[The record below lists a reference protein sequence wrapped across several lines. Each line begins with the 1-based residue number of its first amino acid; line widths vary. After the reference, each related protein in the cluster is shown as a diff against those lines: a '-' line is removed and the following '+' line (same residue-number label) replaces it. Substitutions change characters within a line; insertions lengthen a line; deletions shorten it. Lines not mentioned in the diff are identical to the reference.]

1 MLDNKPVE
9 EIVEEESKPQTKPIT
24 EPVAPT
30 QPKKKGKR
38 KPFYEYTL
46 ENDIRYKAPL
56 SYRYLRIIAWLS
68 IAVAMGSSILEIAIK
83 HNGEMQG
90 FSVLQVVLSLFNVIA
105 TPLFLLAN
113 FSLILKERETYK
125 QALIKFGLGALGIIA
140 GFYIIYF
147 HFIVGL
153 GQVILGSAKETE
165 LTIEGL
171 INAFSTSGYFEF
183 NVMLDLF
190 LCTLFAYFINA
201 KPKKFFQG
209 KKIYFFRLLCLLPVI
224 YEAAMIVLKFLSAND
239 VLLLP
244 LYVYPLLPTK
254 PPFTF
259 IAFIILTLFIKN
271 RERIYINHGKTAEE
285 YSQFLKTNANSL
297 QFSVFTTVIFA
308 VCAIVD
314 LIITVAIAITIS
326 VNAATPELGNQ
337 GVEALLKCGMGKSLS
352 LIFITPFILLFS
364 YTKTHKNKL
373 IDTIIPVAG
382 IAVIALVL
390 IEGGF
395 QLVLM
400 LIQGAGA

>member
-1 MLDNKPVE
+1 MLDNKLIE
-9 EIVEEESKPQTKPIT
+9 DIVEEEPKPQTEPVT

-38 KPFYEYTL
+38 RPFYEYTL
-46 ENDIRYKAPL
+46 DNDIRYRAPL
-56 SYRYLRIIAWLS
+56 SYRYLRIIAWIS
-68 IAVAMGSSILEIAIK
+68 IAVAMGSSILGIAIS
-83 HNGEMQG
+83 HNEEMQG
-90 FSVLQVVLSLFNVIA
+90 FSLLQVVLSLFNVIA

-125 QALIKFGLGALGIIA
+125 QALIKFGLGALGIVA

-147 HFIVGL
+147 HFVVSL
-153 GQVILGSAKETE
+153 GKAILGSVKETE
-165 LTIEGL
+165 LMVEGL
-171 INAFSTSGYFEF
+171 VDIFATSGYFEF

-190 LCTLFAYFINA
+190 LCTLFAYFTNA

-209 KKIYFFRLLCLLPVI
+209 KKIYIFRLLCLLPVI
-224 YEAAMIVLKFLSAND
+224 YEATMLVLKFLSAND
-239 VLLLP
+239 VILLP

-297 QFSVFTTVIFA
+297 QFSVFTAVIFV
-308 VCAIVD
+308 VCAVVD
-314 LIITVAIAITIS
+314 LIVTTIIALIITA
-326 VNAATPELGNQ
+326 NAATPELASQ
-337 GVEALLKCGMGKSLS
+337 GVDALLKCGMGKSLS
-352 LIFITPFILLFS
+352 LLFIIPFILLFS

-382 IAVIALVL
+382 IAFIALVL

-395 QLVLM
+395 QLALM
-400 LIQGAGA
+400 LIQGSIG